1 MKDMAESIVTSKGQ
15 TTLPKKVRDA
25 LGLQPGDKL
34 RYAVLK
40 NGGVWFGKVR
50 PIQEMKGILQYDGP
64 PVTLE
69 DMKRGMIEGATEWYT
84 GRGDAE
90 AEEAKRVA
98 DRAVAGKAARQ

>member
-1 MKDMAESIVTSKGQ
+1 MQGLAESVITSKGQ

-40 NGGVWFGKVR
+40 NGGVWFGKVQ
-50 PIQEMKGILQYDGP
+50 PIDRLFGILQYDGP

-69 DMKRGMIEGATEWYT
+69 DMERGIIEGAVASALGEEYVEHIK
-84 GRGDAE
+84 DAP
-90 AEEAKRVA
+90 ASAPAKA
-98 DRAVAGKAARQ
+98 LHG

>member
-1 MKDMAESIVTSKGQ
+1 MEGPIESVVTSKGQ

-40 NGGVWFGKVR
+40 SGGVWVAKVQ
-50 PIQEMKGILQYDGP
+50 PIESLIGMLHYDGP

-69 DMKRGMIEGATEWYT
+69 DMERGIIEGAVASAL
-84 GRGDAE
+84 G
-90 AEEAKRVA
+90 EEYVA
-98 DRAVAGKAARQ
+98 HIKDVPVSTPAGTLRE

>member
-1 MKDMAESIVTSKGQ
+1 MKDVAESIVTSKGQ

-40 NGGVWFGKVR
+40 NGGVWFGKVQPVDR
-50 PIQEMKGILQYDGP
+50 LFGMLHYDGP
-64 PVTLE
+64 PKTLE
-69 DMKRGMIEGATEWYT
+69 DMKQGMIEGATEWFT

-90 AEEAKRVA
+90 EEEARQA
-98 DRAVAGKAARQ
+98 AGRAVPEEATRK

>member
-1 MKDMAESIVTSKGQ
+1 MEGPAESVVTSKGQ

-40 NGGVWFGKVR
+40 NGGVWVAKVQ
-50 PIQEMKGILQYDGP
+50 PIENLKGILHYDGP

-69 DMKRGMIEGATEWYT
+69 DMERGIIEGAVASAL
-84 GRGDAE
+84 G
-90 AEEAKRVA
+90 EEYVDHIKDVPTNTPAKA
-98 DRAVAGKAARQ
+98 LHG